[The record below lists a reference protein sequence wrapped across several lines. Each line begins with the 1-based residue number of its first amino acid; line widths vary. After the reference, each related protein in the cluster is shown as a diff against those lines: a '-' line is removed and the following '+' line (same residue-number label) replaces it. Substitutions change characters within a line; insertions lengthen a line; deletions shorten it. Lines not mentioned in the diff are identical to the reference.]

1 MADTMDDPVRGDETA
16 VEYRHGVV
24 THVRPGQ
31 TGAFGRLADAMT
43 SMVNGEAA
51 VPIGELR
58 RHGIPRSTVKTGGV

>member
-1 MADTMDDPVRGDETA
+1 MADTMDDPVGADETA

-24 THVRPGQ
+24 THMRPGE

-43 SMVNGEAA
+43 SVVDGETTVSIA
-51 VPIGELR
+51 ELS

>member
-1 MADTMDDPVRGDETA
+1 MADIMDDPVGGDETA

-24 THVRPGQ
+24 THVRPGE
-31 TGAFGRLADAMT
+31 TGVIGRLADAMT

-51 VPIGELR
+51 VPIGELS